1 MYVITSYYPVV
12 YSVDTATSYFAQYS
26 IFRYFVPLT
35 MLKKQSELHRHR
47 PQIERMSDSKEL
59 RFPDLETVPN
69 LGTKGYHCK
78 ELPVP
83 RG

>member
-1 MYVITSYYPVV
+1 MHCEQTTKQIVGDVEEYQNQS
-12 YSVDTATSYFAQYS
+12 SAQDDG
-26 IFRYFVPLT
+26 
-35 MLKKQSELHRHR
+35 ELHRHR